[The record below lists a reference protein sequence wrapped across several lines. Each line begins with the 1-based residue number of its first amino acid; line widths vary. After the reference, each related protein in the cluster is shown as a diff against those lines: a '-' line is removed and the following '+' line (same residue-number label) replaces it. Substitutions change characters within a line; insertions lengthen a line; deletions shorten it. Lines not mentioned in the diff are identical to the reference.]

1 VVRETE
7 ADREK
12 YDPANDEQP
21 KNMDVAK
28 AAIKAVMDFERKQGR
43 RPFEE
48 AHNNPGY
55 DVHSRFHG
63 GERYIEVKGIDGEW
77 TEAGVPLSAKQF
89 EFARK
94 VGERFWLYVVEYA
107 REPWRAKI
115 HCIQNPA
122 ARVTQFRFDH
132 GWHEFSE
139 HFQVEVVKQESD
151 RQLHRPHRTAP
162 PSKGQKLPLPEGGE
176 GHVEDVRHGG
186 VVVVVR
192 MRLPNGSVRPYRFDT
207 ATGRLMAR
215 G

>member
-1 VVRETE
+1 
-7 ADREK
+7 
-12 YDPANDEQP
+12 
-21 KNMDVAK
+21 M
-28 AAIKAVMDFERKQGR
+28 
-43 RPFEE
+43 
-48 AHNNPGY
+48 
-55 DVHSRFHG
+55 
-63 GERYIEVKGIDGEW
+63 
-77 TEAGVPLSAKQF
+77 
-89 EFARK
+89 
-94 VGERFWLYVVEYA
+94 GERFWLYVVEHA

-139 HFQVEVVKQESD
+139 HFQVAVVKQESA
-151 RQLHRPHRTAP
+151 RQLHRPHRATP

-176 GHVEDVRHGG
+176 GQVEDVRHGG

-192 MRLPNGSVRPYRFDT
+192 VRLPNGSVRPYRFDT